1 MNTPP
6 ARRSDHATK
15 SGHPDTCCV
24 TLTSFDDDH
33 RTNNERKGLLKSV
46 TDKDLD
52 LAQSQ
57 FRLSRGADTD
67 ARDEAGRSTLLIATH
82 DNEVED
88 AG

>member
-1 MNTPP
+1 
-6 ARRSDHATK
+6 
-15 SGHPDTCCV
+15 
-24 TLTSFDDDH
+24 
-33 RTNNERKGLLKSV
+33 LKSV

-67 ARDEAGRSTLLIATH
+67 ARDEAGRSTLLIAIH

-88 AG
+88 AD